1 MKFPMKHNFF
11 LKIIVPA
18 ILTIVLFII
27 AFSFIFLPM
36 FEKNMMEVKKEMIKE
51 LTNSAWSVLE
61 EYHRAAKNEELTK
74 KEAKNLAIKRIQHI
88 RYGDEGKDYFWLTN
102 MEPVMIMHPY
112 RPELNGTDLSDYADP
127 LGTKLFVEAVKKV
140 KNKGEGYI
148 HYQWQWKDDSSRIV
162 PKLSFVKGFKPW
174 GWVIGTGIYLEDV
187 KKEISAIEGR
197 LVRITVL
204 IVFLIAVIVIYITR
218 QSLIIERRRINAE
231 NELKK
236 AKQKYKM
243 LVEASTESTL
253 MLLNNRIIY
262 FNQWVL
268 HQTGYS
274 EKELRAKTPD
284 ELFVLKSNS
293 MTNLL
298 EKVDDTRNIEVLLKT
313 KAGKEVEAVLTISR
327 VNIYDQH
334 GFIIIIKEV
343 TRQLKRE
350 RSGRILEDH
359 MQSMMLLMNASIKR
373 FIREHETVDMDA
385 TLYEAAQKL
394 TRKKTNCLFVT
405 KSSDIIGI
413 IERHTILAGVV
424 TGKNFSEIK
433 TFEFMH
439 SPVIYTDQ
447 KVTLLE
453 AMHQMIREGASYLAV
468 RNQSH
473 EVEGF
478 IAKTD
483 ILEVQQDAS
492 VFLIHEVENAELI
505 HELQSLYDK
514 LPGIVSL
521 FLESG
526 VYAEHIMQICT
537 AISDAIMRRV
547 VELAIEKTGPPP
559 AAFSFFTLGSEG
571 REEQTLKT
579 DQDNAIAYKGQET
592 KEKNRY
598 FAELAARINE
608 WLHHIGYEYCK
619 GEIMANNP
627 KWCQPLSVW
636 QKYFRQWIEDSDP
649 ESILDTSIFF
659 DLRHIYG
666 DPAII
671 EQLKGEMFSLTDAQS
686 VFFYHLALSVQRFKP
701 VSFSDRMETLD
712 LKKAV
717 ALVVG
722 FARVYALQHKIEATN
737 TMIRL
742 SSLIELEKINRD
754 FGKSVLQ
761 AYRYL
766 MELRFRVQSDNI
778 LSSSKPDN
786 IFPVNDLS
794 HIEKAKLK
802 AALSEISE
810 IPTQLGFDYKQ
821 YS

>member
-1 MKFPMKHNFF
+1 MRNKFF
-11 LKIIVPA
+11 LNIIVPA
-18 ILTIVLFII
+18 ILTIVLFVF

-51 LTNSAWSVLE
+51 LTNSAWSILE
-61 EYHRAAKNEELTK
+61 EYYRAAKNEDLTE

-102 MEPVMIMHPY
+102 MEPMMIMHPY
-112 RPELNGTDLSDYADP
+112 RPELNESDLSDYSDP
-127 LGTKLFVEAVKKV
+127 MGTKLFVEAVKKV

-162 PKLSFVKGFKPW
+162 PKLSFVKEFKPW
-174 GWVIGTGIYLEDV
+174 GWIIGTGIYLEDV

-218 QSLIIERRRINAE
+218 QSLIIERRRIDAE
-231 NELKK
+231 RELKK

-274 EKELRAKTPD
+274 DKELRAKTPD

-298 EKVDDTRNIEVLLKT
+298 EKIDDTRNIEVLLKT
-313 KAGKEVEAVLTISR
+313 KAGKKVEAVLTISS

-359 MQSMMLLMNASIKR
+359 KQSMMLLMNASIKR
-373 FIREHETVDMDA
+373 FIREHQTIDMDA
-385 TLYEAAQKL
+385 TLYEAAQIL
-394 TRKKTNCLFVT
+394 IRKKTHCLFVT
-405 KSSDIIGI
+405 KNHDIIGLI
-413 IERHTILAGVV
+413 DHNTFLAGVV
-424 TGKNFSEIK
+424 SGKNISEIK
-433 TFEFMH
+433 AFEIMH
-439 SPVIYTDQ
+439 SPVIYTD
-447 KVTLLE
+447 KKSTLLE
-453 AMHQMIREGASYLAV
+453 AMHQMLRVDANCLAV
-468 RNQSH
+468 KNQYN
-473 EVEGF
+473 ELEGL
-478 IAKTD
+478 ITKND

-598 FAELAARINE
+598 FTDLAARINE
-608 WLHHIGYEYCK
+608 WLHNIGYEYCK

-627 KWCQPLSVW
+627 KWCQPLSIW
-636 QKYFRQWIEDSDP
+636 KMYFRQWIEDSDP

-666 DPAII
+666 DPSII
-671 EQLKGEMFSLTDAQS
+671 EQLKGEMFSLTNAKS
-686 VFFYHLALSVQRFKP
+686 VFFYHLAQSVQRFKP
-701 VSFSDRMETLD
+701 VSYSDKMETID

-722 FARVYALQHKIEATN
+722 FARLYALQHKIEATN
-737 TMIRL
+737 TMIRI
-742 SSLIELEKINRD
+742 SNLIELERINRD
-754 FGKSVLQ
+754 FGESVLQ

-766 MELRFRVQSDNI
+766 MELRFRVQSENI
-778 LSSSKPDN
+778 LSNAIPDN
-786 IFPVNDLS
+786 VFPVDNLS

-810 IPTQLGFDYKQ
+810 IPTQIGFDYKQ
-821 YS
+821 YA